1 MCERLCRLVVLTTGL
16 ALQALGTPAV
26 RAQQSG
32 GQPYLGPYSVYN
44 PGLTG
49 LRPGFGSVPI
59 STRLSLQTSVTVPD
73 RGSVT
78 LGGYSRLSEG
88 RNEFGPPVLGKLPYA
103 DRAFR
108 NVGYGC
114 SMLSTRV
121 VVGARIINLEE
132 EEYLQTGVR
141 SGR

>member
-1 MCERLCRLVVLTTGL
+1 MRERLCRLAVLTAGLVLL
-16 ALQALGTPAV
+16 ALGAPAA
-26 RAQQSG
+26 RAQ
-32 GQPYLGPYSVYN
+32 QPYLGPYSVYN
-44 PGLTG
+44 PGLNG

-59 STRLSLQTSVTVPD
+59 TTQISIRTTVTVPD
-73 RGSVT
+73 RGAVS
-78 LGGYSRLSEG
+78 LGGYSRYSEG

-108 NVGYGC
+108 NVGYGR
-114 SMLSTRV
+114 SMLSSRV
-121 VVGARIINLEE
+121 VVGVRVIDLEE